1 MSPHVSQQL
10 RGDESDSQT
19 ISQDSDGDPVS
30 YLKKNEENAYL
41 DAITDSQV
49 MGRSEAVDKYEI
61 EQREGI
67 LIDTDMLQDQQS
79 QHDSADERPS
89 VNVGLVEKTEQDE
102 EEEEQQESF

>member
-1 MSPHVSQQL
+1 LPHVSQQL

-49 MGRSEAVDKYEI
+49 MGGRSDAVDKYEI

-102 EEEEQQESF
+102 EEEEQESF